1 MPNIENPILNS
12 PFVEPNR
19 HFQFDDHDI
28 TDTIIPSRRPSFYFI
43 PIAKTKK
50 KGKQLV
56 LDKDW
61 VAEREEEN
69 FFINRVRDRVRMW
82 REGGYKGVT
91 RTTARLLE
99 YWTDES
105 RDKRLFF
112 CQIEALET
120 SIYITEVATNYDDDW
135 IEKKLGEYNTA
146 ANPLLHRMALKMAT
160 GSGKTVVM
168 AMLIAW
174 HTLNKKANQKDARF
188 SDSFLIVT
196 PGITIRDRLQVLLPQ
211 SAENYYK
218 ARDIVPPHQFN
229 DLLHAQILITNYHAF
244 ILREKQQAP
253 KLTKNI
259 LNPTNQPSVFT
270 EQPEDMVRRVCGPF
284 AKKKNIVV
292 LNDEAHHCYRNKPLD
307 PDEMK
312 ELSTEDRKD
321 AEEANKQGKIWISGL
336 EAIQKKMGVKVVYDL
351 SATPFFLSG
360 SGYKE
365 GLLFPWVVSDFSLID
380 AIEAGIVKIPRVP
393 IADNSMTGEAPTYRD
408 LWEQLKDSNPPLPK
422 ATKSAK
428 AGRAVVEPQL
438 PAKLQGALHSL
449 YENYQ
454 KSYDHWAA
462 DTVARDRGRT
472 PPVFIVVCNNT
483 AVSKMVF
490 DYIGGWEKPLTEPW
504 HGRPARESSGQDM
517 GETPMPLSVP
527 VPGALPLFSNV
538 VDGRWS
544 HRPTTILV
552 DSQQLESGEAMSDDF
567 KKLAAVEID
576 EFKHE
581 LRQRFPGRDV
591 SQIADEDLLRE
602 VMNTV
607 GKAGKLGEN
616 VKCVVSVSM
625 LTEGWDANSV
635 THILGVR
642 AFGTQ
647 LLCEQVVGRGLR
659 RMSYTVGANGHFTPE
674 YAEVYGV
681 PFSFISSKGTAN
693 PDPPQPTTRVR
704 ALEDRIH
711 CEIQFPRVQGYY
723 HEIADAELE
732 YRFNKDTQ
740 LALSTR
746 DVPTITENSPI
757 VGQSSVH
764 SLDELR
770 GHRIQEVVFRIAK
783 LTLEKYFRGDGTF
796 PKRGEPPHQ
805 WNNEVQ
811 AWRFPQLLDITRHW
825 LAECLTCQDNTFPQ
839 LLLLFELAHDAADKI
854 YAAIMQGAEA
864 QKTLLPR
871 LQPVDPIGST
881 RWVDFDTARPVFLSS
896 PDKCHI
902 SHVVAD
908 TDSWEQKMAQTLED
922 MPEVVRYVK
931 NQNLD
936 FTIPY
941 TLNGAER
948 RYIPDFIA
956 CLDDG
961 NGPDDLLNLI
971 VEVSGQPKKDKA
983 AKTATARTLWV
994 PAVNNAGSFGRWDF
1008 LEVTD
1013 PWDAARTIR
1022 GHLSGQ
1028 LFAPA
1033 SK

>member
-1 MPNIENPILNS
+1 
-12 PFVEPNR
+12 
-19 HFQFDDHDI
+19 
-28 TDTIIPSRRPSFYFI
+28 
-43 PIAKTKK
+43 
-50 KGKQLV
+50 
-56 LDKDW
+56 
-61 VAEREEEN
+61 
-69 FFINRVRDRVRMW
+69 
-82 REGGYKGVT
+82 
-91 RTTARLLE
+91 
-99 YWTDES
+99 
-105 RDKRLFF
+105 
-112 CQIEALET
+112 
-120 SIYITEVATNYDDDW
+120 
-135 IEKKLGEYNTA
+135 
-146 ANPLLHRMALKMAT
+146 
-160 GSGKTVVM
+160 
-168 AMLIAW
+168 
-174 HTLNKKANQKDARF
+174 
-188 SDSFLIVT
+188 
-196 PGITIRDRLQVLLPQ
+196 
-211 SAENYYK
+211 
-218 ARDIVPPHQFN
+218 
-229 DLLHAQILITNYHAF
+229 
-244 ILREKQQAP
+244 
-253 KLTKNI
+253 
-259 LNPTNQPSVFT
+259 
-270 EQPEDMVRRVCGPF
+270 
-284 AKKKNIVV
+284 
-292 LNDEAHHCYRNKPLD
+292 
-307 PDEMK
+307 
-312 ELSTEDRKD
+312 
-321 AEEANKQGKIWISGL
+321 
-336 EAIQKKMGVKVVYDL
+336 MGVKVVYDL

-360 SGYKE
+360 SGYPE
-365 GLLFPWVVSDFSLID
+365 GHLFPWVISDFSLID

-393 IADNSMTGEAPTYRD
+393 VADNSMTGEAPTYRD

-428 AGRAVVEPQL
+428 AGRIAVEPHL
-438 PAKLQGALHSL
+438 PAKLQGALRSL
-449 YENYQ
+449 YENYK

-462 DTVARDRGRT
+462 DTVARERGRT

-490 DYIGGWEKPLTEPW
+490 DYIAGWEKPLTE
-504 HGRPARESSGQDM
+504 D
-517 GETPMPLSVP
+517 TSVP

-538 VDGRWS
+538 VEGCWS

-681 PFSFISSKGTAN
+681 PFSFIPTAGS
-693 PDPPQPTTRVR
+693 DKTTPPPLTTRVR
-704 ALEDRIH
+704 ALEDRIG
-711 CEIQFPRVQGYY
+711 CEIDFPRVQGYCY
-723 HEIADAELE
+723 DIPDPELTYE
-732 YRFNKDTQ
+732 FNTDSK
-740 LALSTR
+740 LSLSTR
-746 DVPTITENSPI
+746 DVPTITENAPI
-757 VGQSSVH
+757 VGQSSIH
-764 SLDELR
+764 SLDELKT
-770 GHRIQEVVFRIAK
+770 HRMQEVVFRIAK

-796 PKRGEPPHQ
+796 PERGEPPHQ
-805 WNNEVQ
+805 WDNEVQ
-811 AWRFPQLLDITRHW
+811 AWRFPQLLEITRHW
-825 LAECLTCQDNTFPQ
+825 LAECVTCKDDTFPQ

-854 YAAIMQGAEA
+854 YHSIMASKDS

-871 LQPVDPIGST
+871 LQPHDPIGST
-881 RWVDFDTARPVFLSS
+881 RWVDFDTARPVYTTRE
-896 PDKCHI
+896 DKCHI

-908 TDSWEQKMAQTLED
+908 TDSWEQKMAQTLEE

-971 VEVSGQPKKDKA
+971 VEVSGQAKKDKA

-1022 GHLSGQ
+1022 GHV
-1028 LFAPA
+1028 ARA
-1033 SK
+1033 SRP